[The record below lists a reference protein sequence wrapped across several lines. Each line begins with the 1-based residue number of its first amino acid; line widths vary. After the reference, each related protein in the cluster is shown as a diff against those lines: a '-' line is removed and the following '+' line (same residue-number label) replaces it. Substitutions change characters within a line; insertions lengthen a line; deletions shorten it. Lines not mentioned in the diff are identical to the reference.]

1 MRILLGLII
10 VSITIGIGWLG
21 AEISRSA
28 LIFIVDLFQI
38 LPSPNNYGYFDYL
51 LSHFMIYTLSSMAF
65 AWIAIFLPMI
75 IFKKLNIKVSWK
87 PSIYFLFIW
96 FALIQYKTSMMILST
111 NQVGN
116 ILMKVVIV
124 IANLIGVFWILFT
137 AYKSIDKYSIISD
150 SENKEINE
158 DDS

>member
-51 LSHFMIYTLSSMAF
+51 LSGILE
-65 AWIAIFLPMI
+65 L
-75 IFKKLNIKVSWK
+75 LN
-87 PSIYFLFIW
+87 
-96 FALIQYKTSMMILST
+96 
-111 NQVGN
+111 
-116 ILMKVVIV
+116 
-124 IANLIGVFWILFT
+124 
-137 AYKSIDKYSIISD
+137 
-150 SENKEINE
+150 
-158 DDS
+158 